1 MNGMWRSVWSG
12 SKLVPPVLAGV
23 TGGQPDSD
31 LLRLVADPATDFEE
45 PQPQRLKG
53 HPGERRR
60 STAWAVRTVNGPS
73 GSRVKLRPT
82 MARPPEA
89 GGDRRQE
96 TLSAQTIHQLRTP
109 LTIIKGQSQMVARA
123 LRRPEPAEPAAL
135 LRRLAAIDAM
145 VAQLV
150 GALDMLYDDD
160 LPASS
165 DGAQDGT

>member
-1 MNGMWRSVWSG
+1 
-12 SKLVPPVLAGV
+12 
-23 TGGQPDSD
+23 
-31 LLRLVADPATDFEE
+31 
-45 PQPQRLKG
+45 
-53 HPGERRR
+53 
-60 STAWAVRTVNGPS
+60 
-73 GSRVKLRPT
+73 